1 MSECMVFA
9 AGIVG
14 GLFALI
20 ALLGW
25 MQHREKMQE
34 LRRSTGD

>member
-1 MSECMVFA
+1 MVFA

-14 GLFALI
+14 GLFALLG
-20 ALLGW
+20 LLGW

-34 LRRSTGD
+34 LRNARPDQ